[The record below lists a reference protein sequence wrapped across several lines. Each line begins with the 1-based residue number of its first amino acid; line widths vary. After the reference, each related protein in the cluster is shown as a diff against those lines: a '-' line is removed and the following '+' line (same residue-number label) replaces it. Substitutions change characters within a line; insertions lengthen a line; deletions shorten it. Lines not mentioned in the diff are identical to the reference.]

1 MKTLIVTGGI
11 ATGKST
17 FIRLLMEAGGAR
29 LRLFDCDAEAG
40 RLLDGGTLK
49 APLSSVFGPASVDS
63 SGKADRHFLRELVF
77 RNPESRRTL
86 EGIIHP
92 LLHQECLAQML
103 AARQNTE
110 VDGFVIDVPL
120 FFETSA
126 RYCQDAVCVVAVSRG
141 TQKTRLAIRNGFRED
156 MIEAILAAQR
166 PIMEKVAA
174 ADFVIWNEGPPD
186 LLRQQTQRL
195 YQHFFMTEELDNTPS
210 PAGDI
215 PQETL
220 PKPLPAPE
228 ETAGEQPAAA
238 PEENSGNAVR
248 EEEEA
253 APVLEQIDINELRKR
268 PLNDLQEMAEGLPI
282 RNAASLT
289 KSQLVFELGKQLLAK
304 GHEVVVSGVME
315 QAKDNYA
322 MLRDPVKSFRTSPD
336 DIYLGGNLIK
346 PLHLRVGQQI
356 KVRLRKLRPH
366 DKYLS
371 AASVISV
378 EDIPA
383 EDYRARS
390 DFERLTPLF
399 PKERLLLE
407 NKGVNSAAMRVLD
420 LMTPFGKG
428 QRGLIV
434 APPRGGKTV
443 LLKTIARSIRANY
456 PEVEL
461 IVLLL
466 DERPGE
472 VTDFEET
479 VDAPV
484 FASTFDEPSR
494 RHAQVSDLVIERA
507 KRLVEMGRDV
517 VILLDSLTRLARG
530 YNANQTGGRIM
541 SGGLGSNALEKPR
554 KFFSAARNVEE
565 GGSLTIIATCLVD
578 TESRM
583 DEVIFEEFKGTGNL
597 EIRLD
602 RELSERRIYPAISL
616 SQSGTRNDD
625 RLYNEQEFVK
635 IMQLRRQ
642 LAMKPGWEGLQALL
656 QNISK
661 TQNNAELLLTG
672 LR

>member
-1 MKTLIVTGGI
+1 
-11 ATGKST
+11 
-17 FIRLLMEAGGAR
+17 
-29 LRLFDCDAEAG
+29 
-40 RLLDGGTLK
+40 
-49 APLSSVFGPASVDS
+49 
-63 SGKADRHFLRELVF
+63 
-77 RNPESRRTL
+77 
-86 EGIIHP
+86 
-92 LLHQECLAQML
+92 
-103 AARQNTE
+103 
-110 VDGFVIDVPL
+110 
-120 FFETSA
+120 
-126 RYCQDAVCVVAVSRG
+126 
-141 TQKTRLAIRNGFRED
+141 
-156 MIEAILAAQR
+156 
-166 PIMEKVAA
+166 
-174 ADFVIWNEGPPD
+174 
-186 LLRQQTQRL
+186 
-195 YQHFFMTEELDNTPS
+195 MT
-210 PAGDI
+210 
-215 PQETL
+215 
-220 PKPLPAPE
+220 
-228 ETAGEQPAAA
+228 
-238 PEENSGNAVR
+238 
-248 EEEEA
+248 
-253 APVLEQIDINELRKR
+253 
-268 PLNDLQEMAEGLPI
+268 
-282 RNAASLT
+282 
-289 KSQLVFELGKQLLAK
+289 
-304 GHEVVVSGVME
+304 
-315 QAKDNYA
+315 AKDNYA

-466 DERPGE
+466 DERPEE

>member
-1 MKTLIVTGGI
+1 
-11 ATGKST
+11 
-17 FIRLLMEAGGAR
+17 
-29 LRLFDCDAEAG
+29 
-40 RLLDGGTLK
+40 
-49 APLSSVFGPASVDS
+49 
-63 SGKADRHFLRELVF
+63 
-77 RNPESRRTL
+77 
-86 EGIIHP
+86 
-92 LLHQECLAQML
+92 
-103 AARQNTE
+103 
-110 VDGFVIDVPL
+110 
-120 FFETSA
+120 
-126 RYCQDAVCVVAVSRG
+126 
-141 TQKTRLAIRNGFRED
+141 
-156 MIEAILAAQR
+156 
-166 PIMEKVAA
+166 
-174 ADFVIWNEGPPD
+174 
-186 LLRQQTQRL
+186 
-195 YQHFFMTEELDNTPS
+195 
-210 PAGDI
+210 
-215 PQETL
+215 
-220 PKPLPAPE
+220 
-228 ETAGEQPAAA
+228 
-238 PEENSGNAVR
+238 
-248 EEEEA
+248 
-253 APVLEQIDINELRKR
+253 
-268 PLNDLQEMAEGLPI
+268 
-282 RNAASLT
+282 
-289 KSQLVFELGKQLLAK
+289 
-304 GHEVVVSGVME
+304 ME

-466 DERPGE
+466 DERPEE

-635 IMQLRRQ
+635 IMQLQPPARHETGMGRPSGSP
-642 LAMKPGWEGLQALL
+642 AKYLQD
-656 QNISK
+656 
-661 TQNNAELLLTG
+661 TE
-672 LR
+672 

>member
-1 MKTLIVTGGI
+1 
-11 ATGKST
+11 
-17 FIRLLMEAGGAR
+17 
-29 LRLFDCDAEAG
+29 
-40 RLLDGGTLK
+40 
-49 APLSSVFGPASVDS
+49 
-63 SGKADRHFLRELVF
+63 
-77 RNPESRRTL
+77 
-86 EGIIHP
+86 
-92 LLHQECLAQML
+92 
-103 AARQNTE
+103 
-110 VDGFVIDVPL
+110 
-120 FFETSA
+120 
-126 RYCQDAVCVVAVSRG
+126 
-141 TQKTRLAIRNGFRED
+141 
-156 MIEAILAAQR
+156 
-166 PIMEKVAA
+166 
-174 ADFVIWNEGPPD
+174 
-186 LLRQQTQRL
+186 
-195 YQHFFMTEELDNTPS
+195 
-210 PAGDI
+210 
-215 PQETL
+215 
-220 PKPLPAPE
+220 
-228 ETAGEQPAAA
+228 
-238 PEENSGNAVR
+238 
-248 EEEEA
+248 
-253 APVLEQIDINELRKR
+253 
-268 PLNDLQEMAEGLPI
+268 
-282 RNAASLT
+282 
-289 KSQLVFELGKQLLAK
+289 
-304 GHEVVVSGVME
+304 ME

-434 APPRGGKTV
+434 APRAEENRSSE
-443 LLKTIARSIRANY
+443 TIARSIRANY

-466 DERPGE
+466 DERPEE

>member
-1 MKTLIVTGGI
+1 
-11 ATGKST
+11 
-17 FIRLLMEAGGAR
+17 
-29 LRLFDCDAEAG
+29 
-40 RLLDGGTLK
+40 
-49 APLSSVFGPASVDS
+49 
-63 SGKADRHFLRELVF
+63 
-77 RNPESRRTL
+77 
-86 EGIIHP
+86 
-92 LLHQECLAQML
+92 
-103 AARQNTE
+103 
-110 VDGFVIDVPL
+110 
-120 FFETSA
+120 
-126 RYCQDAVCVVAVSRG
+126 
-141 TQKTRLAIRNGFRED
+141 
-156 MIEAILAAQR
+156 
-166 PIMEKVAA
+166 
-174 ADFVIWNEGPPD
+174 
-186 LLRQQTQRL
+186 
-195 YQHFFMTEELDNTPS
+195 
-210 PAGDI
+210 
-215 PQETL
+215 
-220 PKPLPAPE
+220 
-228 ETAGEQPAAA
+228 
-238 PEENSGNAVR
+238 
-248 EEEEA
+248 
-253 APVLEQIDINELRKR
+253 
-268 PLNDLQEMAEGLPI
+268 
-282 RNAASLT
+282 
-289 KSQLVFELGKQLLAK
+289 
-304 GHEVVVSGVME
+304 
-315 QAKDNYA
+315 
-322 MLRDPVKSFRTSPD
+322 MLRDPVKSFRNSPD
-336 DIYLGGNLIK
+336 YIYLGGNLIK

-466 DERPGE
+466 DERPEE

-642 LAMKPGWEGLQALL
+642 LAMKPGWEGLQTLL

>member
-1 MKTLIVTGGI
+1 
-11 ATGKST
+11 
-17 FIRLLMEAGGAR
+17 MEG
-29 LRLFDCDAEAG
+29 
-40 RLLDGGTLK
+40 
-49 APLSSVFGPASVDS
+49 
-63 SGKADRHFLRELVF
+63 
-77 RNPESRRTL
+77 
-86 EGIIHP
+86 
-92 LLHQECLAQML
+92 
-103 AARQNTE
+103 
-110 VDGFVIDVPL
+110 
-120 FFETSA
+120 
-126 RYCQDAVCVVAVSRG
+126 
-141 TQKTRLAIRNGFRED
+141 
-156 MIEAILAAQR
+156 
-166 PIMEKVAA
+166 
-174 ADFVIWNEGPPD
+174 
-186 LLRQQTQRL
+186 
-195 YQHFFMTEELDNTPS
+195 
-210 PAGDI
+210 
-215 PQETL
+215 
-220 PKPLPAPE
+220 
-228 ETAGEQPAAA
+228 
-238 PEENSGNAVR
+238 
-248 EEEEA
+248 
-253 APVLEQIDINELRKR
+253 
-268 PLNDLQEMAEGLPI
+268 
-282 RNAASLT
+282 
-289 KSQLVFELGKQLLAK
+289 
-304 GHEVVVSGVME
+304 
-315 QAKDNYA
+315 
-322 MLRDPVKSFRTSPD
+322 
-336 DIYLGGNLIK
+336 
-346 PLHLRVGQQI
+346 
-356 KVRLRKLRPH
+356 
-366 DKYLS
+366 
-371 AASVISV
+371 
-378 EDIPA
+378 IPA
-383 EDYRARS
+383 EDYRAGA

-407 NKGVNSAAMRVLD
+407 NKEVNSGAMRVLD

-443 LLKTIARSIRANY
+443 LLKTIARSIKANY
-456 PEVEL
+456 PDVEL

-466 DERPGE
+466 DERPEE

-484 FASTFDEPSR
+484 YASTFDEPSR

-507 KRLVEMGRDV
+507 KRLVEMGKDV

>member
-1 MKTLIVTGGI
+1 
-11 ATGKST
+11 
-17 FIRLLMEAGGAR
+17 
-29 LRLFDCDAEAG
+29 
-40 RLLDGGTLK
+40 
-49 APLSSVFGPASVDS
+49 
-63 SGKADRHFLRELVF
+63 
-77 RNPESRRTL
+77 
-86 EGIIHP
+86 
-92 LLHQECLAQML
+92 ML

-195 YQHFFMTEELDNTPS
+195 YQHFFMTEELDNPPS

-466 DERPGE
+466 DERPEE

>member
-1 MKTLIVTGGI
+1 MSFSEPCALAVDFGGTSIKMGVT
-11 ATGKST
+11 
-17 FIRLLMEAGGAR
+17 AGG
-29 LRLFDCDAEAG
+29 G
-40 RLLDGGTLK
+40 
-49 APLSSVFGPASVDS
+49 
-63 SGKADRHFLRELVF
+63 
-77 RNPESRRTL
+77 
-86 EGIIHP
+86 
-92 LLHQECLAQML
+92 
-103 AARQNTE
+103 
-110 VDGFVIDVPL
+110 
-120 FFETSA
+120 
-126 RYCQDAVCVVAVSRG
+126 
-141 TQKTRLAIRNGFRED
+141 
-156 MIEAILAAQR
+156 ILAA
-166 PIMEKVAA
+166 
-174 ADFVIWNEGPPD
+174 ADP
-186 LLRQQTQRL
+186 T
-195 YQHFFMTEELDNTPS
+195 
-210 PAGDI
+210 PAGEY
-215 PQETL
+215 PARRGFLSPTPPFPHE
-220 PKPLPAPE
+220 PPPL
-228 ETAGEQPAAA
+228 
-238 PEENSGNAVR
+238 GN
-248 EEEEA
+248 
-253 APVLEQIDINELRKR
+253 K
-268 PLNDLQEMAEGLPI
+268 
-282 RNAASLT
+282 
-289 KSQLVFELGKQLLAK
+289 
-304 GHEVVVSGVME
+304 
-315 QAKDNYA
+315 
-322 MLRDPVKSFRTSPD
+322 
-336 DIYLGGNLIK
+336 GGNS
-346 PLHLRVGQQI
+346 P
-356 KVRLRKLRPH
+356 
-366 DKYLS
+366 
-371 AASVISV
+371 
-378 EDIPA
+378 
-383 EDYRARS
+383 
-390 DFERLTPLF
+390 
-399 PKERLLLE
+399 
-407 NKGVNSAAMRVLD
+407 AMRVLD

-466 DERPGE
+466 DERPEE